1 METVICERVMKLIKI
16 MLLFGLP
23 LGLAFF
29 STKNS
34 AIEMITEICINPR
47 YYPKHY
53 CTVPRWIK
61 KCFKV
66 KQRTVPRFIC
76 FKFYISV
83 FYAIMGPIE
92 IIVAL
97 ILYVQ
102 DQLEIIYI
110 LYGLTWCI
118 LLIERIHFIIMSLI
132 YKYHTKEKKKHE

>member
-1 METVICERVMKLIKI
+1 MIKI

-23 LGLAFF
+23 CGLAFF
-29 STKNS
+29 STKNT

-53 CTVPRWIK
+53 CAVPRWIK

-66 KQRTVPRFIC
+66 KQRMIPKFLC
-76 FKFYISV
+76 FEFYVMI
-83 FYAIMGPIE
+83 FYVIMGLIE

-97 ILYVQ
+97 ILYAQ

-118 LLIERIHFIIMSLI
+118 MLIEQIRFIIMSLI
-132 YKYHTKEKKKHE
+132 YKYNTKEKKKHED